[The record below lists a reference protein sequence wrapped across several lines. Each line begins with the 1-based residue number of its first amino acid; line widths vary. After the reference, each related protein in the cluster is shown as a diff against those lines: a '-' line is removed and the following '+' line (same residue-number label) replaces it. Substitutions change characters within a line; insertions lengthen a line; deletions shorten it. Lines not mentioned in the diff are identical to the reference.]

1 MKLKIKAIFA
11 VILLGLIVI
20 PNIVLA
26 HSALVSAVPSY
37 SEAATTEVSE
47 LKLEFNTPIEPLSSI
62 KVKDEAG
69 SLQPLKETNTD
80 GKFLTGVLEKPL
92 TDGKYTVDWK
102 IIGEDGHAIKGSYSF
117 VVRIPEPVPTETA
130 PSPSPSASE
139 AVGQG
144 SSEPTGSDASA
155 GTPVPTTVESP
166 TEVDEDS
173 TSSPLNT
180 SNLISNI
187 VLVLAAVLL
196 VIAVVYVVFFKKK
209 K

>member
-1 MKLKIKAIFA
+1 LKLKIKAVFV
-11 VILLGLIVI
+11 VILLGLIVM
-20 PNIVLA
+20 PNIMSA
-26 HSALVSAVPSY
+26 HSALVSAVPSA

-62 KVKDEAG
+62 KIKDEAG
-69 SLQPLKETNTD
+69 SLYPLKETSTD
-80 GKFLTGVLEKPL
+80 GKLLTGILEKPL

-139 AVGQG
+139 TAGQG
-144 SSEPTGSDASA
+144 SSEPIGSEASA
-155 GTPVPTTVESP
+155 GTPVPSTVESP

-173 TSSPLNT
+173 TSSSLNT

-187 VLVLAAVLL
+187 VLVLAAVML
-196 VIAVVYVVFFKKK
+196 VIAVVYVLVRKKK
-209 K
+209 